1 MATGNSAYNK
11 LITTTLQNLPSE
23 VFDSVSTNN
32 ALLYMLQKRGN
43 LKIVGGGRKFTHPI
57 FYNKHS
63 SFGSYGRLDPIS
75 TAIED
80 DLTRAEYPIKVIAG
94 SVALSTLDVA
104 MNAGNKEKL
113 IDLVEETVTR
123 AKISMG
129 EVLGDQV
136 FADGTVAKDIDGLQ
150 HLVSAT
156 PSTQTDVG
164 GIDASANSYWRNQT
178 YTTAVDAFNT
188 TNTGLTGMNVLLNDC
203 TFGRQGPRLVV
214 TTKNIYGL
222 YEIGLTSNIR
232 YATTE
237 LADAGFR
244 HLAYT
249 TMPLVFDDNC
259 PTDYNTDHHLI
270 YMIDT
275 DSLWLQVLS
284 RGNFEMTD
292 FEMSHNQLTR
302 TALMYLFG
310 NLTCGSRRTS
320 GVCTAYDGT

>member
-1 MATGNSAYNK
+1 MATGNSSYTK

-23 VFDSVSTNN
+23 VFDAVSTNN

-43 LKIVGGGRKFTHPI
+43 LKVCSGGRVFTHPI
-57 FYNKHS
+57 FYNQHS
-63 SFGSYGRLDPIS
+63 SFGSYGRLDTIS

-94 SVALSTLDVA
+94 SIALSTLDIA
-104 MNAGNKEKL
+104 KNSGNKEKL
-113 IDLVEETVTR
+113 LDLVEETAKR

-136 FADGTVAKDIDGLQ
+136 FKDGTAQNDFDGLQ
-150 HLVSAT
+150 HLINVS
-156 PSTQTDVG
+156 PSTQSDVG
-164 GIDASANSYWRNQT
+164 GIDASANSYWQNQVD
-178 YTTAVDAFNT
+178 TTAYTSFNT
-188 TNTGLTGMNVLLNDC
+188 TNEGLTAMNSTLNNC
-203 TFGRQGPRLVV
+203 TFGRQGPRLIV
-214 TTKNIYGL
+214 TTKTMYAL

-249 TMPLVFDDNC
+249 TMPIVFDDNC
-259 PTDYNTDHHLI
+259 TSN
-270 YMIDT
+270 YMYFVDT
-275 DSLWLQVLS
+275 DSLWLQVLKA
-284 RGNFEMTD
+284 GNMNITD
-292 FEMSHNQLTR
+292 FEYSHDQLSR

-310 NLTCGSRRTS
+310 NLTCGSRRTQGVLS
-320 GVCTAYDGT
+320 GFDGT